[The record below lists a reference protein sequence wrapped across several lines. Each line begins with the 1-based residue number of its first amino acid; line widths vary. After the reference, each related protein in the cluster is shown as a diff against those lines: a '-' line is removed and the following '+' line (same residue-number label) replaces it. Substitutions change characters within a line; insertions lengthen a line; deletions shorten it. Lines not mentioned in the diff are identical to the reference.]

1 MAARSLGT
9 LTLDLIARI
18 GGFEQGMDK
27 AGRVSQKR
35 LNEIQKNAEEVG
47 KKVGTALAA
56 ITTATLGV
64 GTASLMMLKNTA
76 ENTAETDKWAKSL
89 NIGVGV
95 LQQWQ
100 YAAERAGLS
109 GDNMADIFK
118 DIGDKIG
125 DALVTGGGEAIDA
138 LNKLGLS
145 AESLADLSPD
155 KQLLA
160 IANGLKNVGSQSE
173 KINILESLGN
183 DLSRMLPLLDNGA
196 EGLNKFMQQ
205 AKDFGVAMDPAQ
217 IANLVKANELIKDLE
232 AQARGLR
239 NEFVSGLA
247 NVNLDPLQESL
258 DGLRDIITD
267 PTFQQSMSDL
277 AGWVVKLTGAAAL
290 GLAQLPSDLRSLA
303 NQYQNLKAQISGTDK
318 DRHLAG
324 VAREQEINDNL
335 NSYQAANG
343 GLNKFVTN
351 PTLAVGDL
359 FGQDLAAAKKA
370 SDERLA
376 SYKAYTEQMGWS
388 EKKTK
393 DLAVATGNL
402 NDQERKVEQS
412 RKGAS
417 GVTLKLL
424 DSYDKLNKLQ
434 GDRSALVAAMSKD
447 PDNAERYKRAIAD
460 IDKQMASLD
469 GSTKA
474 ASESQQK
481 FKQIQ
486 SEVESLKMQA
496 KLLGMST
503 KEATLLQLS
512 LKGATEA
519 QLGSA
524 AAALTAVSAYEDQQ
538 KSLGAYKALVTDLM
552 TPTEKAST
560 QLRERIKILKDAKI
574 TGDEYAKSMERISSS
589 TISKA
594 PEFEGLDASINGPA
608 GELVKVVGAQKELDK
623 WREEELERQKN
634 YLDEKLLNE
643 QQYADNVYEIMRQSN
658 ERQQSLQSSWRA
670 ATLGTFAAVTGDAA
684 DMLKTLGS
692 ESSTVYKVMF
702 LASKAASIAQAVVN
716 TELAAVRALA
726 ELGPIAGPP
735 MAATVRGLG
744 YASVGIMSATAIA
757 GMAHDGMSSIPK
769 EGTWLLDGGER
780 VVAPEQNRDLTKFLQ
795 SSGTHSP
802 GTPIGAPQIN
812 ININR
817 DGSGGTVESTDGY
830 EQLGQAILATTRAE
844 MPRIAR
850 QVIQQE
856 KGQNGL
862 LDPNNRRNQ

>member
-1 MAARSLGT
+1 MATRSLGT

-35 LNEIQKNAEEVG
+35 LGEIQKSAEEVG

-56 ITTATLGV
+56 VTTATLGV
-64 GTASLMMLKNTA
+64 GTASLLMLKNTA
-76 ENTAETDKWAKSL
+76 ENTAETEKWAKSL

-138 LNKLGLS
+138 LKKLGLE
-145 AESLADLSPD
+145 AEKLADLSPD

-160 IANGLKNVGSQSE
+160 IADGLKKVGSQSE

-196 EGLNKFMQQ
+196 AGLNKFIKQ
-205 AKDFGVAMDPAQ
+205 ASDFGIAMDPVQ

-247 NVNLDPLQESL
+247 NVNLSPLQDSL

-267 PTFQQSMSDL
+267 PTFQQNMSDL
-277 AGWVVKLTGAAAL
+277 ASWVVKLTGAAAL
-290 GLAQLPSDLRSLA
+290 GLAKLPDDLKNLA
-303 NQYQNLKAQISGTDK
+303 NQYQILKAQITGTDK

-324 VAREQEINDNL
+324 VAREQQLNDNL
-335 NSYQAANG
+335 ASYQSTNG
-343 GLNKFVTN
+343 GLNKLVTN

-359 FGQDLAAAKKA
+359 FGQDLAAAKQA
-370 SDERLA
+370 SDQRLA
-376 SYKAYTEQMGWS
+376 SYKAYTDQMGWS

-393 DLAVATGNL
+393 DLAVATTVL
-402 NDQERKVEQS
+402 NEQEKKVTES

-417 GVTLKLL
+417 GITLKLL
-424 DSYDKLNKLQ
+424 DSYDKLDKLQ
-434 GDRSALVAAMSKD
+434 GDRAALVAAMSKD
-447 PDNAERYKRAIAD
+447 PENLERYKRALSD
-460 IDKQMASLD
+460 IDKQIASLD
-469 GSTKA
+469 GTTKSA
-474 ASESQQK
+474 TEAQQK

-486 SEVESLKMQA
+486 SEVEALQMQA
-496 KLLGMST
+496 KLLGLSS
-503 KEATLLQLS
+503 KEAALLQLS
-512 LKGATEA
+512 LKGATQA
-519 QLGSA
+519 QLA
-524 AAALTAVSAYEDQQ
+524 AADAALAAVSAYEDQTKALENY
-538 KSLGAYKALVTDLM
+538 KSLVADLM
-552 TPTEKAST
+552 TPAEKANT
-560 QLRERIKILKDAKI
+560 QLRDRIKILKEAKV
-574 TGDEYAKSMERISSS
+574 TGDEYAKSLERISSA
-589 TISKA
+589 TVSKA
-594 PEFEGLDASINGPA
+594 PEFGGLDASVNGPA
-608 GELVKVVGAQKELDK
+608 GELVKVVAAQGELEK
-623 WREEELERQKN
+623 WREDELQRQRD

-643 QQYADNVYEIMRQSN
+643 QQYADNVYDIMRQSN
-658 ERQQSLQSSWRA
+658 DRQQTLQASWRA
-670 ATLGTFAAVTGDAA
+670 ATIGTFATVTGDAA
-684 DMLKTLGS
+684 DMLKELGG
-692 ESSTVYKVMF
+692 ESSAVYKVMF
-702 LASKAASIAQAVVN
+702 LASKAASIAQAVIN

-757 GMAHDGMSSIPK
+757 GMAHNGIDNIPK

-780 VVAPEQNRDLTKFLQ
+780 VLNPNQNRDLTKFLNDSQ
-795 SSGTHSP
+795 PSGSST
-802 GTPIGAPQIN
+802 
-812 ININR
+812 
-817 DGSGGTVESTDGY
+817 SGGASISISAPITVQAQKGMSDQEAQQQGESM
-830 EQLGQAILATTRAE
+830 GQAFTAE
-844 MPRIAR
+844 VIRI
-850 QVIQQE
+850 IQGETLQ
-856 KGQNGL
+856 GGVL
-862 LDPNNRRNQ
+862 WRRV